1 MALAIIFA
9 LTPIFLSAGILV
21 PLLITLYKLRSFHIN
36 YGMQMKQ
43 TKVVIHLS
51 VCILLFLLY
60 IFNFL
65 YQQAL

>member
-36 YGMQMKQ
+36 YGMQMK
-43 TKVVIHLS
+43 
-51 VCILLFLLY
+51 
-60 IFNFL
+60 
-65 YQQAL
+65 